1 MTKNSR
7 VIWSEGL
14 FLQPQHLQ
22 QQERFLLAEMQAR
35 TRTHAAPP
43 QGFDVLE
50 FDEDLLAAGQI
61 LIKKASGFFAD
72 GTYFSIPDRDPAPA
86 SFLIPAVSERQDVF
100 LCLPTPHWN
109 APQLAWTEPPDA
121 PVQGTR
127 FVASTLPCNSIYDH
141 GLEEE
146 PVQIASLNLHLSMG
160 QSSEQGHV
168 RLPVAVLQPAS
179 RGNTAQVD
187 AQYIAPSLNVQ
198 TSPGL
203 HNVLQAVLGLLN
215 NKVNVLQ
222 GRRLRKGSH
231 NTAELGDFMLL
242 QSCTR
247 HRLLIAH
254 LMQTPIV
261 HPERAYQH
269 LLACLGDVCLHGDDT
284 AVQFSPKYDHLDL
297 HATFDRIFKAL
308 NQALSGLND
317 QHALQIPLQCK
328 SGGVHLGHIADRAL
342 LHQAHFFL
350 TVHALA
356 PEEHVQ
362 RTFPTTVKIGPVER
376 LRDLVNLNL
385 PGVRLKHLTH
395 VPPAMPYYADH
406 LVFQLETRG
415 EALWQQLENT
425 GHLAI
430 HFAGELPELR
440 LELWAVRKTQEG
452 LL

>member
-22 QQERFLLAEMQAR
+22 QQERFLLAEIHALNRTQQA
-35 TRTHAAPP
+35 HLM
-43 QGFDVLE
+43 GFETLE
-50 FDEDLLAAGQI
+50 LDDNLLSAGQI
-61 LIKKASGFFAD
+61 AIKKASGFFAD
-72 GTYFSIPDRDPAPA
+72 GTYFSMPDKDPAPA
-86 SFLIPAVSERQDVF
+86 SFPIPAVSDTQTVF
-100 LCLPTPHWN
+100 LCLPAPHWN
-109 APQLAWTEPPDA
+109 ALQLRWTDSTEPQ
-121 PVQGTR
+121 QGMR
-127 FVASTLPCNSIYDH
+127 FVPGALPCSSIYDQ

-146 PVQIASLNLHLSMG
+146 SLQVAVLNLHLSIG
-160 QSSEQGHV
+160 LQSEQGHV
-168 RLPVAVLQPAS
+168 RLPIAVLQPS
-179 RGNTAQVD
+179 TRGNTAQVD
-187 AQYIAPSLNVQ
+187 PHYVPPCLNVH
-198 TSPGL
+198 TSLRL
-203 HNVLQAVLGLLN
+203 HNLLQAVLGLLN
-215 NKVNVLQ
+215 NKINMLQ

-242 QSCTR
+242 QSCVR
-247 HRLLIAH
+247 HRLLLAH
-254 LMQTPIV
+254 LMQTPLV
-261 HPERAYQH
+261 HPQQAYQQ

-284 AVQFSPKYDHLDL
+284 ATQFSPHYDHLDL
-297 HATFDRIFKAL
+297 HTTFDHLFKAL
-308 NQALSGLND
+308 SQVLSGLHD
-317 QHALQIPLQCK
+317 QHAVQIPLQSK

-385 PGVRLKHLTH
+385 PGVRLKHLSQ

-406 LVFQLETRG
+406 LVFQLETRN
-415 EALWQQLENT
+415 EALWQQLEST

-430 HFAGELPELR
+430 HFAGDLPELR
-440 LELWAVRKTQEG
+440 LELWAVRKMQEG

>member
-22 QQERFLLAEMQAR
+22 QQERFLLTEMHAR
-35 TRTHAAPP
+35 SRTHAVHLH
-43 QGFDVLE
+43 GFEVLE
-50 FDEDLLAAGQI
+50 LDEDLLVAGQ
-61 LIKKASGFFAD
+61 LSIKKASGFFPD

-86 SFLIPAVSERQDVF
+86 SFAIPSVSELQGVY
-100 LCLPTPHWN
+100 LCLPAPHWN
-109 APQLAWTEPPDA
+109 ATQLSWA
-121 PVQGTR
+121 GTAEQALTMR
-127 FVASTLPCNSIYDH
+127 YVPGTMPCNSIYDQ

-146 PVQIASLNLHLSMG
+146 PVQVAFLNLHFALG
-160 QSSEQGHV
+160 QQSEEGHV
-168 RLPVAVLQPAS
+168 RLQVAMLQPAS
-179 RGNTAQVD
+179 RGNIAQLD
-187 AQYIAPSLNVQ
+187 AQYIPPSLNVQ
-198 TSPGL
+198 TNLRL
-203 HNVLQAVLGLLN
+203 HNVFQAVLGLLN
-215 NKVNVLQ
+215 NKINMLQ

-247 HRLLIAH
+247 HRLLMAH
-254 LMQTPIV
+254 LMQTPLV

-269 LLACLGDVCLHGDDT
+269 LLACLGDVCLHGDET
-284 AVQFSPKYDHLDL
+284 AVQFSPLYDHLNL
-297 HATFDRIFKAL
+297 HTTFDLVFKAIS
-308 NQALSGLND
+308 QALSGLHD
-317 QHALQIPLQCK
+317 QHAVQIPLQSK
-328 SGGVHLGHIADRAL
+328 SGGIHLGHIADRAL
-342 LHQAHFFL
+342 LQQAHFFL

-385 PGVRLKHLTH
+385 PGIRLKHLSH

-406 LVFQLETRG
+406 LIYQLETRG
-415 EALWQQLENT
+415 EALWQQLEGT

-430 HFAGELPELR
+430 HFAGDLPELR
-440 LELWAVRKTQEG
+440 LELWAVRKMQEG